1 MTDFSVDT
9 VAVIKHYI
17 KTLYCRKRS
26 LEIRFCLN
34 SEAMPSC
41 NESLSPAK
49 LKAVF
54 VPESVA
60 FSPFHDVIPVKT
72 KPFHY
77 TLKYRIFAII
87 SRTIFSVTAIW
98 QILMPIFWIIFCAV
112 QHEGCINKRFFESSE
127 SSVVPHRHVLLE

>member
-1 MTDFSVDT
+1 MTDVSVDT
-9 VAVIKHYI
+9 AAVIKHYI

-77 TLKYRIFAII
+77 TLKYRLFAII
-87 SRTIFSVTAIW
+87 FPYNLQRDRDLADTDAH
-98 QILMPIFWIIFCAV
+98 ILDHFLCRATRRLYK
-112 QHEGCINKRFFESSE
+112 QT
-127 SSVVPHRHVLLE
+127 VL